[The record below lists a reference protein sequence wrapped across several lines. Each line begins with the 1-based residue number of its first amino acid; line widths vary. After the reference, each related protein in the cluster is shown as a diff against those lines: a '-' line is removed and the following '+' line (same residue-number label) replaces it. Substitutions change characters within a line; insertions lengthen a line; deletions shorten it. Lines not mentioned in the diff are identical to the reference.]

1 MPLTALYLRITNILT
16 VSLWAVSRRSPE
28 LRRKILSLLEETY
41 HPPVASLLVYCVS
54 FNLHPHHLS
63 YCCITPHAKYIPIWL
78 TITALAQKV
87 CYVRRNQS
95 ISRHWMT
102 PEIYKT
108 NNGRLK
114 LEPESI
120 EGIMQVTGYWKAI
133 AFLLWYNKKRIHRAS
148 IAMTCGMEKGCK
160 HITRTQS

>member
-1 MPLTALYLRITNILT
+1 
-16 VSLWAVSRRSPE
+16 
-28 LRRKILSLLEETY
+28 
-41 HPPVASLLVYCVS
+41 
-54 FNLHPHHLS
+54 
-63 YCCITPHAKYIPIWL
+63 
-78 TITALAQKV
+78 
-87 CYVRRNQS
+87 
-95 ISRHWMT
+95 MT

-133 AFLLWYNKKRIHRAS
+133 AFIFWYNKKPIHRIS

-160 HITRTQS
+160 CISRT